1 MKPNAVYQL
10 KSRVLRA
17 VREELRRAGHGR
29 LSLDD
34 LVEALERTS

>member
-29 LSLDD
+29 LSLED
-34 LVEALERTS
+34 LCDALEPIP